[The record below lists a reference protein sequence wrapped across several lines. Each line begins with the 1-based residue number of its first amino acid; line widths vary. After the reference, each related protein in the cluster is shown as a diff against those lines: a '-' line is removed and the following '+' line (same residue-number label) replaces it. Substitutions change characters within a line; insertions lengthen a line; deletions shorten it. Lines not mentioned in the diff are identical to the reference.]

1 MRFHEMKNTLKNRS
15 SAALLDYS
23 YNKCFESVLANTDDL
38 REEVFRLRYQIF
50 CIEAGYEDAQAF
62 PDGLERDAYDP
73 RSKHIL
79 LKHRA
84 SGEYVGTLR
93 IILPR
98 RDDPLKSFPL
108 QAVCN
113 HSLIQDPQISS
124 RLCEISRLCV
134 SKSFRRRAFDRSIF
148 SDYHQIDLSAAKAAV
163 NQAVLRR
170 VVPYSPIGLFK
181 KAFEVILNEGLVDCI
196 AVMEPR
202 HIKQLLAIGFTY
214 TPLGDLIEFH
224 GQRQP
229 MAFNLREVYVH
240 AQKTGSLFYSLMS
253 DNDRMFNQAIENE
266 QAWGSATVPL
276 RMKADKLRLPVRKNY
291 DYRSMVQSV
300 AG

>member
-1 MRFHEMKNTLKNRS
+1 MNIYQMKNNIKNRS

-23 YNKCFESVLANTDDL
+23 YNKCFESVLVNTDEL

-50 CIEAGYEDAQAF
+50 CLEAGFEDAAAF
-62 PDGLERDAYDP
+62 PDKLEQDAYDKWS
-73 RSKHIL
+73 RHIL

-84 SGEYVGTLR
+84 SGEYIGTLR
-93 IILPR
+93 IILPKKEE
-98 RDDPLKSFPL
+98 PLKSFPL
-108 QAVCN
+108 QAVCT
-113 HSLIQDPQISS
+113 HSLIHDPQISS

-170 VVPYSPIGLFK
+170 VIPYSPIGLFK

-229 MAFNLREVYVH
+229 MIFNLREVYTH
-240 AQKTGSLFYSLMS
+240 GQETGSLFYSLMS

-276 RMKADKLRLPVRKNY
+276 RTKPEKLRVTYSNSYGNCRMTPL
-291 DYRSMVQSV
+291 V
-300 AG
+300 AR